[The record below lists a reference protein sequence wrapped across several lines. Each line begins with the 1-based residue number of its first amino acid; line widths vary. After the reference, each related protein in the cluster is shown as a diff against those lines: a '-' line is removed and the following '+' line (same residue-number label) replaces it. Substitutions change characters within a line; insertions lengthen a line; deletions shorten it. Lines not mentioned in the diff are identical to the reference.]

1 MALPQSFE
9 PISNAV
15 HLSVDMQNL
24 FAPGGIWATP
34 WMERVVPAI
43 VAIAELNPTR
53 TVFTRFITPLQAED
67 RPGRWHRYFT
77 RWECATRARLSPS
90 QLEIVAPLSR
100 LIPPATVI
108 DKPAYSAFAES
119 VLAKFLRD
127 KNVDTLIITGS
138 ETDVCV
144 LATVLD
150 AVDLGFRVIVVEDAL
165 CSSFDEGHDALMTLY
180 RNRFSEQVE
189 LMTQAQVCDLW
200 HER

>member
-1 MALPQSFE
+1 MSTAADD
-9 PISNAV
+9 I
-15 HLSVDMQNL
+15 
-24 FAPGGIWATP
+24 FAPGGVWETP
-34 WMERVVPAI
+34 WIERVLPSI
-43 VAIAELNPTR
+43 VDIAARHTTR
-53 TVFTRFITPLQAED
+53 TVFTRFITPLHAED
-67 RPGRWHRYFT
+67 RPGRWRRYFGKWKCT
-77 RWECATRARLSPS
+77 TRAVLPS
-90 QLEIVAPLSR
+90 SELELVPALR
-100 LIPPATVI
+100 QFAPPARVI

-119 VLAKFLRD
+119 GLASFLHD
-127 KNVDTLIITGS
+127 KNVDTLVITGS